1 MSEFESL
8 LSVFFLREKNL
19 GKIIII
25 KIKQKGL
32 KLCFFLCVQV
42 SRSFGYGA
50 VLERCCYEGA
60 SSFSSVLDEVLE
72 AA

>member
-32 KLCFFLCVQV
+32 KLCFFFVCAGLKAVWIWC
-42 SRSFGYGA
+42 SFGKM
-50 VLERCCYEGA
+50 L
-60 SSFSSVLDEVLE
+60 L
-72 AA
+72 